1 MIKLSP
7 EEQKKFKDRLQ
18 PVVDAWAADLEKDK
32 LPAKAL
38 LADIQAGIAKYEKL
52 SNDELMKLAI
62 ENPVNV
68 GR

>member
-1 MIKLSP
+1 
-7 EEQKKFKDRLQ
+7 
-18 PVVDAWAADLEKDK
+18 VVDAWAAELEKDK

-38 LADIQAGIAKYEKL
+38 LADIQAGIAKYDKM